1 MQWGGVVRPGHI
13 EHSAGTGEGSAQAGP
28 GQRGGNTAASPGW
41 VHQHAA
47 EVVASRSPRCRLI
60 GSQFDDPA
68 IGHYLVVGLGDEH
81 LALLTGDVRGELLA
95 AVTGLHPKYTHG
107 QVDRSCAVGPW
118 DRLNPHRDLRHAISL
133 P

>member
-68 IGHYLVVGLGDEH
+68 IGHYDEAASGALQSGRLVVS
-81 LALLTGDVRGELLA
+81 A
-95 AVTGLHPKYTHG
+95 AVMVTWSILH
-107 QVDRSCAVGPW
+107 D
-118 DRLNPHRDLRHAISL
+118 
-133 P
+133 